1 MNIISKIIIFLS
13 SSIVIIDT
21 AAFVVGGLWLAYDG
35 VWSAIG
41 FGLFGSIII
50 AFCLGIVMSVSAI
63 LLVPSMYFYKK
74 NLKFLYHLTLIPFIV
89 AAAVVMSLFY
99 IVVFNQF
106 YEYIPRTHPIP
117 ILLWSYS
124 VATGVLGVIGSSST
138 NDEKFGYGMFVL
150 FSKLAFIAFMLAV
163 FVGMSKLSALA
174 TSIVFNLIGVG
185 IVIIFSAAS
194 MAAKKTL
201 INSDA

>member
-1 MNIISKIIIFLS
+1 MNIISKIIIILS

-21 AAFVVGGLWLAYDG
+21 TAFIVGGVWLAYDG

-50 AFCLGIVMSVSAI
+50 AICLSIIMSMSAI
-63 LLVPSMYFYKK
+63 LLVPSMYFYKN
-74 NLKFLYHLTLIPFIV
+74 NLKLLYYLSLIPFIV

-99 IVVFNQF
+99 IAVFNQF

-124 VATGVLGVIGSSST
+124 IATGVLGMIGSNST

-150 FSKLAFIAFMLAV
+150 FSKLAFIAFTLSV
-163 FVGMSKLSALA
+163 FFGMSKLSALT

-194 MAAKKTL
+194 MAAKK
-201 INSDA
+201 DH